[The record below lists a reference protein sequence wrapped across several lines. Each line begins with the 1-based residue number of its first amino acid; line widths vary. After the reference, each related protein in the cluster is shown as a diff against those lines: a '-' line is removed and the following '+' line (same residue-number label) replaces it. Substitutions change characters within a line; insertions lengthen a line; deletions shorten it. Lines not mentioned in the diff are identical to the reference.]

1 MRGRIEELKDEIKD
15 LIERQEVV
23 KDPAEKMVY
32 QDLIAEKGEELEDL
46 EQEFGE
52 LARQYV

>member
-1 MRGRIEELKDEIKD
+1 MKGRIEELKDEIKD
-15 LIERQEVV
+15 LIKRQEAV
-23 KDPAEKMVY
+23 KDPVEKMVY

-46 EQEFGE
+46 EREFGE

>member
-1 MRGRIEELKDEIKD
+1 MKGRIEELKNEIKD
-15 LIERQEVV
+15 LIERQEAV
-23 KDPAEKMVY
+23 KDSVEKMVY

-46 EQEFGE
+46 EREFGE

>member
-15 LIERQEVV
+15 LIERQEAV
-23 KDPAEKMVY
+23 KDLAEKMVY

>member
-1 MRGRIEELKDEIKD
+1 MSGRIEELKNEIKD
-15 LIERQEVV
+15 LIERQETV
-23 KDPAEKMVY
+23 KDPVEKMVY

-46 EQEFGE
+46 EREFGE

>member
-1 MRGRIEELKDEIKD
+1 MRGRIEELKNEIKD

-46 EQEFGE
+46 EREFGE

>member
-46 EQEFGE
+46 EREFGE